1 MLYGA
6 VGLLCF
12 CTPLLGQGPA
22 SDRRKPYGIEVKEKS
37 MAKASYMYM
46 YIYVYCVVASIRYNL
61 FNDSSIVTYDYILVT
76 SGLASSN

>member
-37 MAKASYMYM
+37 MAKASYMY
-46 YIYVYCVVASIRYNL
+46 IYVLFFQINSLAIFSVIQVNSSYNVCVSRQ
-61 FNDSSIVTYDYILVT
+61 
-76 SGLASSN
+76 